1 MGCIQSCNRKNS
13 PPPDENVYRRST
25 YTDDEWIEQIII
37 NGKMYFHFTWFDE
50 MIEKLSTIYND
61 NDKDK
66 DNDYIKI
73 LEEKLNNLKKE
84 KERKWI
90 ELSCD
95 CYNCCE

>member
-61 NDKDK
+61 KDK
-66 DNDYIKI
+66 DNDYII